1 MENGQEKAA
10 DVVEIKNPNEN
21 YIIDN
26 DCAEVTKRGYYF
38 AGWSTSADGSDG
50 VLLKK
55 GNVIRIDTLDEES
68 NVLYA
73 QWKEETPAPMGI
85 TDEPLPFAVMLLAR
99 IGMAGFLLKPIRRK
113 K

>member
-1 MENGQEKAA
+1 MVRKKLPMLSKSKIRTR
-10 DVVEIKNPNEN
+10 D

-55 GNVIRIDTLDEES
+55 
-68 NVLYA
+68 
-73 QWKEETPAPMGI
+73 
-85 TDEPLPFAVMLLAR
+85 
-99 IGMAGFLLKPIRRK
+99 RRCDPN
-113 K
+113 

>member
-1 MENGQEKAA
+1 MQNGHRKGRQLLTYDYNGGMENGQEKAA
-10 DVVEIKNPNEN
+10 DVVEIENPNER

-55 GNVIRIDTLDEES
+55 
-68 NVLYA
+68 
-73 QWKEETPAPMGI
+73 
-85 TDEPLPFAVMLLAR
+85 
-99 IGMAGFLLKPIRRK
+99 RRCDPN
-113 K
+113 